1 MRSERALVLYRSDIN
16 RLMLPMVGH
25 SQHESWG
32 TGTCLRSVLLKR
44 GCLRAICSPRGSQE
58 ALKSM
63 VFSGPDSTLRLQ
75 ELPRRVPDPQLVR
88 LNGSDV
94 QRKIRRLLFF
104 STRRRLMRHAA
115 REPRAATH
123 RSRDHVGRSGRS
135 WAFRISTSHARSAAT
150 IARWH
155 PCRRG

>member
-1 MRSERALVLYRSDIN
+1 
-16 RLMLPMVGH
+16 
-25 SQHESWG
+25 
-32 TGTCLRSVLLKR
+32 
-44 GCLRAICSPRGSQE
+44 
-58 ALKSM
+58 M

-88 LNGSDV
+88 SNGSDV

-135 WAFRISTSHARSAAT
+135 WAFRISTSHALHAQWRAERAWLSQAQRRDHTRS
-150 IARWH
+150 RVLDW
-155 PCRRG
+155 